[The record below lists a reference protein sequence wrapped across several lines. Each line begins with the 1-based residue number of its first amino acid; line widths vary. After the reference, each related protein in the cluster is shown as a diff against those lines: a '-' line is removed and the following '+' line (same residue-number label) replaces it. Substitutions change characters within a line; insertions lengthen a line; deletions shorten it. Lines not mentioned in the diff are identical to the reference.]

1 MSDRRL
7 SIIGAGKFG
16 TVIAKAAVEA
26 GYDVAIASS
35 RHPDEIALIIDV
47 LVPGARPMTVADA
60 VAHSSLVVL
69 AVPSFR
75 FRDLPPDTFAGK
87 VLIDTINYW
96 EQTDGIV
103 ADFVDNPGH
112 TSEAVQRHFP
122 SATVVKSLNQLGY
135 HQFRDERQP
144 AGTPGRVA
152 MAAAGNDRAAV
163 GRVLKLIDDLGFDP
177 VDAGS
182 LADGA
187 LLGPGGSA
195 FGVVAQK
202 RELLGLLGLEVRPEV
217 GAPGGSQ

>member
-47 LVPGARPMTVADA
+47 LVPGARPMSVADA
-60 VAHSSLVVL
+60 VAHSDVIVL
-69 AVPSFR
+69 AVPSYR
-75 FRDLPPDTFAGK
+75 FRELAPDTFAGK

-96 EQTDGIV
+96 EQTDGIIE
-103 ADFVDNPGH
+103 DFVDNPAH
-112 TSEAVQRHFP
+112 TSEVVQRHFP
-122 SATVVKSLNQLGY
+122 SARVVKSLNQLGY
-135 HQFRDERQP
+135 HQFRDEKLP
-144 AGTPGRVA
+144 AGTPGRIA

-163 GRVLKLIDDLGFDP
+163 ARVLTLIDDLGFDP
-177 VDAGS
+177 VDAGM

-187 LLGPGGSA
+187 RLGPGGPA

-202 RELLGLLGLEVRPEV
+202 RELLRLLNLAEPV
-217 GAPGGSQ
+217 A